1 MANPQAIG
9 KKLKKALLAKEDGI
23 KKMSVPKALSIILDR
38 DITKGT
44 YNELKREASVLGA
57 NIYPNYNLILEE
69 KKGVGQ
75 REFSVQI
82 PKLLRHFKKLVRSQL
97 QGCFKTKTFTEKP
110 LNWPKKMA
118 EKLN

>member
-9 KKLKKALLAKEDGI
+9 KKLKKAVLAKDDNGI

-69 KKGVGQ
+69 KKRCRPTG
-75 REFSVQI
+75 I
-82 PKLLRHFKKLVRSQL
+82 
-97 QGCFKTKTFTEKP
+97 QG
-110 LNWPKKMA
+110 
-118 EKLN
+118 